1 MAAIVRA
8 ISRTF
13 PDTGVDVLKT
23 VAKFCAAALAVSLLA
38 ATAVSLLVAT
48 YGLDLSPGFF

>member
-1 MAAIVRA
+1 MTAIVRA

-13 PDTGVDVLKT
+13 PDTGVDVIKT
-23 VAKFCAAALAVSLLA
+23 VAKLCGAAMAVSLLA
-38 ATAVSLLVAT
+38 ATLAAT

>member
-1 MAAIVRA
+1 MTAIVKA
-8 ISRTF
+8 TSRTF
-13 PDTGVDVLKT
+13 PDTRVDALKT

-38 ATAVSLLVAT
+38 ATLAAT

>member
-1 MAAIVRA
+1 MTAIVWA

-13 PDTGVDVLKT
+13 PDTGVDVIKM
-23 VAKFCAAALAVSLLA
+23 VAEFCGAALLA
-38 ATAVSLLVAT
+38 ATLAAT